1 MNIVAIL
8 TIILLVFIFL
18 AFITIF
24 VRILIDSIR
33 DRDLTWTYI
42 SGFILISLILAL
54 LINVIMPIM
63 GLHI

>member
-8 TIILLVFIFL
+8 TITLRVVIVL
-18 AFITIF
+18 AFIAIF

>member
-8 TIILLVFIFL
+8 TIILLGFIFL
-18 AFITIF
+18 AFMAIF

-54 LINVIMPIM
+54 LIIIIMPIM
-63 GLHI
+63 GLR

>member
-18 AFITIF
+18 TFIAIF

-42 SGFILISLILAL
+42 SGFILISLILAI
-54 LINVIMPIM
+54 LIIVIMPIM
-63 GLHI
+63 GLR

>member
-8 TIILLVFIFL
+8 TIILLVFIFV

-63 GLHI
+63 GLR

>member
-18 AFITIF
+18 AFIAIF

>member
-18 AFITIF
+18 AFIAIF

-33 DRDLTWTYI
+33 DRDLTWAYV
-42 SGFILISLILAL
+42 SGFILISLVLAIL
-54 LINVIMPIM
+54 IIVIMPIM
-63 GLHI
+63 GLR

>member
-1 MNIVAIL
+1 MDIVAIL
-8 TIILLVFIFL
+8 TITLLVFIFL
-18 AFITIF
+18 AFIAIF

-54 LINVIMPIM
+54 LINAIMPIM